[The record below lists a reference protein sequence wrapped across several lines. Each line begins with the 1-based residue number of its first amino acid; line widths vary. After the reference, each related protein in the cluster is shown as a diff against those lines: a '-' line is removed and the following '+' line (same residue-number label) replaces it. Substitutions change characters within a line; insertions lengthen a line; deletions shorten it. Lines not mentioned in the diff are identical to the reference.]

1 MPNHDINR
9 IIEMNQLFSSLQQKI
24 SRIIA
29 DLENN
34 ALSSTDLQKQ
44 RDALQSDIDHLAA
57 YYSSGEWLADYEADE
72 AGLLPEDMPRGVLS
86 EDGINDLLD
95 SFKVLNQPAD
105 ISISVPM
112 YGPVP
117 WFFDKNIQDADNII
131 FDFGGVLMMHNDQGC
146 IETFN
151 KLMGEGPTKQVLGL
165 GIEDTLNEDYFLE
178 KPWKNKP
185 LKYLYERGDITTK
198 EFLTQIL
205 EYCPDD
211 ITEQQVIDA
220 WNMMHAGVP
229 DIMWLKIR
237 FLRNKGFR
245 TYLFSNTN
253 ELHWQ
258 HTLSLYKEKINICFD
273 DVFLSFKM
281 GLCKPD
287 YRAFEKVDVTIGA
300 DPSRTF
306 FIDDSK
312 TNRFAAQTSVHWTTA
327 ESIDELRRSYNI

>member
-9 IIEMNQLFSSLQQKI
+9 IIQMEQLFSSLQQKI

-29 DLENN
+29 DLEND
-34 ALSSTDLQKQ
+34 ALSLTDLQKQ
-44 RDALQSDIDHLAA
+44 RMALQPDIDLLAA

-72 AGLLPEDMPRGVLS
+72 AGLLPKDMPRGVLS

-95 SFKVLNQPAD
+95 SFKELNQPDDAA
-105 ISISVPM
+105 IPVPM

-117 WFFDKNIQDADNII
+117 WLLDKNIQDADNII
-131 FDFGGVLMMHNDQGC
+131 FDFGEILMMHNDQGC
-146 IETFN
+146 IQTFN
-151 KLMGEGPTKQVLGL
+151 KLIGEGPTKIVLGL
-165 GIEDTLNEDYFLE
+165 GIEDTPNEDYFLE

-205 EYCPDD
+205 AYCPDGT
-211 ITEQQVIDA
+211 TEQQVIDV

-258 HTLSLYKEKINICFD
+258 HTLSLYKEKIDMCFD

-281 GLCKPD
+281 GLSKPD
-287 YRAFEKVDVTIGA
+287 YRAFEEVDRNIGA
-300 DPSRTF
+300 DPQRTF

-312 TNRFAAQTSVHWTTA
+312 ENRLAAQTSVQWMTA